1 MESQNSWVL
10 PVILFWPAIAAVLA
24 LLTNNERAI
33 KWGSIL
39 ASTLPLGVSIYML
52 FAYDFSVGGM
62 QFQVKQEWI
71 PALNASFHLGADGLS
86 VPLIFLT
93 ALLST
98 LSIYYSAGTIRHRVK
113 EYFVMF
119 HLLELSMLGV
129 FMALDYVLFYVF
141 WEISLVPMYL
151 LIGIWGGVNR
161 GYASIKFFIYTL
173 VGSVAMLLA
182 ILGTYFATGTFN
194 IIEAAQL
201 RPFLDLPPQSALLYT
216 SLAFWGFFLGF
227 AFKVPSFPFH
237 TWLPDAHTEAPTAG
251 SVILAGV
258 LLKLGAY
265 GFLRIVLPTY
275 PTASEY
281 WSLWLVALGAI
292 AIVYGAF
299 VCVAQTDFKRLIAY
313 SSVSHMGYVMLG
325 IGAAASVL
333 SVEGAQRAA
342 DFFGVTTDA
351 VRDSAAM
358 ALNGAT
364 LQMFNHGII
373 TGALFFLVGIIYERA
388 HTRELSRFG
397 GLSSKTPY
405 YYGMMMVA
413 GFASLGLPGLAGF
426 WAEFFTFR
434 GAFALVPYWAA
445 FGAIGIVI
453 TAIYILW
460 RILQNVFLGEY
471 DPHKVHHWT
480 TVQGEETD
488 GPTDMVPFE
497 KVTLWPLIAGMFVL
511 GIFPTL
517 ILNYFNLSAVELLAQ
532 IENALAAV
540 ALR

>member
-1 MESQNSWVL
+1 MDSQNSWVL
-10 PVILFWPAIAAVLA
+10 LVILFWPAVAAVLA
-24 LLTNNERAI
+24 LLVNNEKAI
-33 KWGSIL
+33 KWGSVL
-39 ASTLPLGVSIYML
+39 ASTLPLGLSIYML
-52 FAYDFSVGGM
+52 AAYDFSVGGM
-62 QFQVKQEWI
+62 QFEVKFDWI
-71 PALNASFHLGADGLS
+71 PQLNATFHLGADGLS

-129 FMALDYVLFYVF
+129 FVALDYVLFYVF

-151 LIGIWGGVNR
+151 LIGIWGGQNR
-161 GYASIKFFIYTL
+161 SYASIKFFIYTL
-173 VGSVAMLLA
+173 IGSVAMLLA

-201 RPFLDLPPQSALLYT
+201 KPFLDLPEGSALLLT

-275 PTASEY
+275 PTASQY

-333 SVEGAQRAA
+333 TPEGAQRAA
-342 DFFGVTTDA
+342 ELFHVTPEA

-373 TGALFFLVGIIYERA
+373 TGALFLLVGVIYERA
-388 HTRELSRFG
+388 HTRELSKFG

-405 YYGMMMVA
+405 FYGMMLVA

-453 TAIYILW
+453 TAVYILW

-471 DPHKVHHWT
+471 DPH
-480 TVQGEETD
+480 
-488 GPTDMVPFE
+488 
-497 KVTLWPLIAGMFVL
+497 
-511 GIFPTL
+511 
-517 ILNYFNLSAVELLAQ
+517 
-532 IENALAAV
+532 
-540 ALR
+540 

>member
-1 MESQNSWVL
+1 MELLNQWVL
-10 PVILFWPAIAAVLA
+10 PIILAWPLLAAVLGMIANDAKAIKQGAIAASL
-24 LLTNNERAI
+24 
-33 KWGSIL
+33 
-39 ASTLPLGVSIYML
+39 LPLGLSIYLL
-52 FAYDFSVGGM
+52 FAYDFSAGGM
-62 QFQVKQEWI
+62 QFEVRVPWI
-71 PALNASFHLGADGLS
+71 ESLGASFHLGADGLS

-98 LSIYYSAGTIRHRVK
+98 LSIYYSAWTIKTRVK

-129 FMALDYVLFYVF
+129 FVALDYILFYVF

-151 LIGIWGGVNR
+151 LIGIWGGAGRN
-161 GYASIKFFIYTL
+161 YASLKFFIYTL

-182 ILGTYFATGTFN
+182 ILLTYFATGTFN
-194 IIEAAQL
+194 IVEAAAL
-201 RPFLDLPPQSALLYT
+201 KPFQDAPAERALLFT

-281 WSLWLVALGAI
+281 WSMWVVALGAI

-299 VCVAQTDFKRLIAY
+299 VCVAQSDLKRLIAY

-325 IGAAASVL
+325 IGAASSVL
-333 SVEGAQRAA
+333 TREGAARAA
-342 DFFGVTTDA
+342 AIFGVSYET
-351 VRDSAAM
+351 VMDSAAM
-358 ALNGAT
+358 AINGAT

-373 TGALFFLVGIIYERA
+373 TGALFLLVGVIYERA
-388 HTRELSRFG
+388 HTRDLAKFG
-397 GLSSKTPY
+397 GLSTMTPY
-405 YYGMMMVA
+405 FYGMMMVA

-434 GAFALVPYWAA
+434 GAFALVPFWAA
-445 FGAIGIVI
+445 FGTIGIII
-453 TAIYILW
+453 TAVYILW
-460 RILQNVFLGEY
+460 RIIQNVFLGQY
-471 DPHKVHHWT
+471 DPAKLHHWT
-480 TVQGEETD
+480 TVDGRASD
-488 GPTDMVPFE
+488 GPTDMVGFE
-497 KVTLWPLIAGMFVL
+497 KLTLWPLIIGMFIL
-511 GIFPTL
+511 GIYPTL
-517 ILNYFNLSAVELLAQ
+517 ILNYFNGSAVELLQ
-532 IENALAAV
+532 FIQGL
-540 ALR
+540 L

>member
-1 MESQNSWVL
+1 MEFLNQWVL
-10 PVILFWPAIAAVLA
+10 PIILIWPVITTVLVM
-24 LLTNNERAI
+24 LTKDDKTI
-33 KWGSIL
+33 KWGSIA
-39 ASTLPLGVSIYML
+39 ASLLPLGLSIYML
-52 FAYDFSVGGM
+52 AAYDYGAADM
-62 QFQVKQEWI
+62 QFIIKVPWI
-71 PALNASFHLGADGLS
+71 ESLGASIHLGADGLS
-86 VPLIFLT
+86 VPLVFLT

-98 LSIYYSAGTIRHRVK
+98 LSIYYSAFTIRTRVK

-129 FMALDYVLFYVF
+129 FLALDYILFYVF

-151 LIGIWGGVNR
+151 LIGIWGGAGRN
-161 GYASIKFFIYTL
+161 YASLKFFIYTL

-182 ILGTYFATGTFN
+182 VLMTYFATGTFDM
-194 IIEAAQL
+194 IEAATL
-201 RPFLDLPPQSALLYT
+201 RPFQDLPADQALLYT

-281 WSLWLVALGAI
+281 WSLWVVALGAI

-299 VCVAQTDFKRLIAY
+299 VCVAQTDLKRLIAY

-325 IGAAASVL
+325 IGAASTVL
-333 SVEGAQRAA
+333 TPEGANRVAET
-342 DFFGVTTDA
+342 FGLSSQQVM
-351 VRDSAAM
+351 DSAAM
-358 ALNGAT
+358 AINGAT

-373 TGALFFLVGIIYERA
+373 TGALFLLVGVIYERA
-388 HTRELSRFG
+388 HTRDLAKFG
-397 GLSSKTPY
+397 GLSTMTPY
-405 YYGMMMVA
+405 FYGIMLVA

-434 GAFALVPYWAA
+434 GAFALVPLWAA
-445 FGAIGIVI
+445 FGAIGII
-453 TAIYILW
+453 MTAVYILW
-460 RILQNVFLGEY
+460 RVIQNVFLGTY
-471 DPHKVHHWT
+471 DPHKLHHWT
-480 TVQGEETD
+480 NADGTNAE
-488 GPTDMVPFE
+488 GPTDMVGFE
-497 KVTLWPLIAGMFVL
+497 KLTLWPLVIGMFVL
-511 GIFPTL
+511 GVYPTL
-517 ILNYFNLSAVELLAQ
+517 ILNYFNGASQQLLAFIQ
-532 IENALAAV
+532 GL
-540 ALR
+540 L

>member
-1 MESQNSWVL
+1 MDSQNSLGWVL
-10 PVILFWPAIAAVLA
+10 LVILFWPAVAAILA
-24 LLTNNERAI
+24 LMTNNERAI

-39 ASTLPLGVSIYML
+39 ASTLPLGLSIYML
-52 FAYDFSVGGM
+52 FAYDFTKGGM
-62 QFQVKQEWI
+62 QFEINWPWI
-71 PALNASFHLGADGLS
+71 PTLNANFHVGADGLS

-93 ALLST
+93 TLLST
-98 LSIYYSAGTIRHRVK
+98 LSIYYSVGTIRHRVK
-113 EYFVMF
+113 EYFIMF
-119 HLLELSMLGV
+119 HLLELSMVGV
-129 FMALDYVLFYVF
+129 FVALDYVLFYVF

-151 LIGIWGGVNR
+151 LIGIWGGKNR
-161 GYASIKFFIYTL
+161 NYASIKFFIYTL
-173 VGSVAMLLA
+173 IGSVAMLLA
-182 ILGTYFATGTFN
+182 ILGTYFATGTFD
-194 IIEAAQL
+194 ILEAAKL
-201 RPFLDLPPQSALLYT
+201 KPFLSADFPAESQLLLT

-281 WSLWLVALGAI
+281 WSIVVVALGAI

-325 IGAAASVL
+325 IGAASSVL
-333 SVEGAQRAA
+333 TPEGAAKAA
-342 DFFGVTTDA
+342 EYFHLPVEALHT
-351 VRDSAAM
+351 SAQI
-358 ALNGAT
+358 ALNGAA

-373 TGALFFLVGIIYERA
+373 TGALFLLVGVIYERA
-388 HTRELSRFG
+388 HTRELSKFG
-397 GLSSKTPY
+397 GLSTKTPY
-405 YYGMMMVA
+405 YYGMMLVA

-445 FGAIGIVI
+445 FGTIGIVI
-453 TAIYILW
+453 TAVYILW
-460 RILQNVFLGEY
+460 RIMQNVFLGEY
-471 DPHKVHHWT
+471 DAHKLHHWT
-480 TVQGEETD
+480 TVQGAESD
-488 GPTDMVPFE
+488 GPTDMVGFE
-497 KVTLWPLIAGMFVL
+497 KVTLWPLIAGMFLL
-511 GIFPTL
+511 GIYPTF
-517 ILNYFNLSAVELLAQ
+517 ILNYFNDSAKKLFEQ
-532 IENALAAV
+532 IASIFA
-540 ALR
+540 

>member
-1 MESQNSWVL
+1 MEFLNQWVL
-10 PVILFWPAIAAVLA
+10 PIILAWPLVSAVLA
-24 LLTNNERAI
+24 LLANDERTI
-33 KWGSIL
+33 KWGSTA
-39 ASTLPLGVSIYML
+39 ASLLPLGLSIYML
-52 FAYDFSVGGM
+52 FAYDFESGGM
-62 QFQVKQEWI
+62 QFEVRVPWI
-71 PALNASFHLGADGLS
+71 ESLGASIHLGADGLS
-86 VPLIFLT
+86 VPLVFLT

-98 LSIYYSAGTIRHRVK
+98 LSIYYSARVIRTRVK

-129 FMALDYVLFYVF
+129 FVALDYILFYVF

-151 LIGIWGGVNR
+151 LIGIWGGAGR
-161 GYASIKFFIYTL
+161 SYASIKFFIYTL

-182 ILGTYFATGTFN
+182 ILLTYFATGTFD
-194 IIEAAQL
+194 IIDAAAAQ
-201 RPFLDLPPQSALLYT
+201 PFMDLPPERALLLA

-275 PTASEY
+275 PAASEY
-281 WSLWLVALGAI
+281 WSMWLVALGAI

-299 VCVAQTDFKRLIAY
+299 VCVAQTDLKRLIAY

-333 SVEGAQRAA
+333 TAEGAARAA
-342 DFFGVTTDA
+342 ETFNVSTEA
-351 VRDSAAM
+351 VMDSAAM

-373 TGALFFLVGIIYERA
+373 TGALFFLVGVIYERA
-388 HTRELSRFG
+388 HTRALDRFG
-397 GLSSKTPY
+397 GLSTLTPY
-405 YYGMMMVA
+405 YYGVMLVA

-445 FGAIGIVI
+445 FGAIGIII
-453 TAIYILW
+453 TAVYILW
-460 RILQNVFLGEY
+460 RIIQNLFLGTY
-471 DPHKVHHWT
+471 DPARIHHWT
-480 TVQGEETD
+480 TVDGVETE
-488 GPTDMVPFE
+488 GPTDMAGFE
-497 KVTLWPLIAGMFVL
+497 KVTLWPLLIGMVVL
-511 GIFPTL
+511 GIYPPL
-517 ILNYFNLSAVELLAQ
+517 ILNYFNGSAVELLEYIQ
-532 IENALAAV
+532 GL
-540 ALR
+540 L

>member
-1 MESQNSWVL
+1 MEFLNTWAL
-10 PVILFWPAIAAVLA
+10 PIILFWPLFSGLLA
-24 LLTNNERAI
+24 LVTDDVKTI
-33 KWGSIL
+33 KWGSII
-39 ASTLPLGVSIYML
+39 ASLLPLGLATYML
-52 FAYDFSVGGM
+52 AAYDFRAGGM
-62 QFQVKQEWI
+62 QFELRVPWI
-71 PALNASFHLGADGLS
+71 EALNADIHLGADGLS
-86 VPLIFLT
+86 LPLIFLT

-98 LSIYYSAGTIRHRVK
+98 LSFYYSAATVHTRVK

-129 FMALDYVLFYVF
+129 FLALDLVLFYVF

-151 LIGIWGGVNR
+151 LIGIWGGANR
-161 GYASIKFFIYTL
+161 NYASLKFFIYTL
-173 VGSVAMLLA
+173 IGSVAMLLA

-194 IIEAAQL
+194 IIDAAAL
-201 RPFLDLPPQSALLYT
+201 RPFMDLPPERALLLT

-265 GFLRIVLPTY
+265 GFLRIILPLY
-275 PTASEY
+275 PSASQY
-281 WSLWLVALGAI
+281 WSMWVVGLGAI
-292 AIVYGAF
+292 AIVYGAY
-299 VCVAQTDFKRLIAY
+299 VCIAQRDLKRLIAY

-333 SVEGAQRAA
+333 TPEAAQQAA
-342 DFFGVTTDA
+342 TTFGVTTVD
-351 VRDSAAM
+351 VMDSAAM
-358 ALNGAT
+358 AINGAT

-373 TGALFFLVGIIYERA
+373 TGALFFLVGVIYERA

-397 GLSSKTPY
+397 GLSSMTPY
-405 YYGMMMVA
+405 FYGMMLVSA
-413 GFASLGLPGLAGF
+413 FASLGLPGLAGF

-453 TAIYILW
+453 TAVYILW
-460 RILQNVFLGEY
+460 RIIQNVFLGEY
-471 DPHKVHHWT
+471 DPAKIHHWT
-480 TVQGEETD
+480 TVHGAEAE
-488 GPTDMVPFE
+488 GPTDMVGFE
-497 KVTLWPLIAGMFVL
+497 KVTLWPLVIGMVVL
-511 GIFPTL
+511 GIYPTL
-517 ILNYFNLSAVELLAQ
+517 ILNYFNGSAVELLQ
-532 IENALAAV
+532 FIQNL
-540 ALR
+540 L